1 MNRYFYTEIE
11 NLRSRLILMGE
22 RTSEIFKTSL
32 SCLFDSELS
41 KCDETVGK
49 LSGIHELEK
58 EIDREAMRYISLRSP
73 VASDLRTIMLAVKTA
88 SNLERIGEE
97 AVSISN
103 RSKNILSL
111 GRLSVDPLRI
121 NEMAVVAQEILN
133 LANGLFLES
142 NAGVY
147 DLIIQKTEGID
158 RMNLE
163 NVSAYVAEVESN
175 PSAAM
180 LYFELSLISKSIE
193 RISDHVFNIAQDM
206 SHLVGYGE
214 LSVAN

>member
-1 MNRYFYTEIE
+1 MNRYFYTEIG

>member
-1 MNRYFYTEIE
+1 
-11 NLRSRLILMGE
+11 MGE

-142 NAGVY
+142 NSGVY
-147 DLIIQKTEGID
+147 DVIIQKTEGID
-158 RMNLE
+158 HMNLE
-163 NVSAYVAEVESN
+163 NVSDYVAEVESN

-206 SHLVGYGE
+206 SHLVGYSE
-214 LSVAN
+214 LCVAD

>member
-1 MNRYFYTEIE
+1 
-11 NLRSRLILMGE
+11 MGE